1 MRARGSLGAA
11 AVVLALLAG
20 RAQAQGART
29 VTTGAATGQAL
40 RIGGLAGFDFTE
52 GETGFGLRVDGEL
65 PIQTIGPR
73 VDLGVLGSLGY
84 TRFANSVTGIYGR
97 TSQSTNILKLV
108 PAARFTI
115 PLARRVGVYGDAG
128 LGVYLAR
135 SSVETASPFGRAD
148 STRTSAGVTVRL
160 GAGGF
165 YDVGERLRLGA
176 ELAVNPYLGD
186 YSEDTI
192 SALAS
197 VMYRL

>member
-1 MRARGSLGAA
+1 MRARGTLAA
-11 AVVLALLAG
+11 AVALALLAS
-20 RAQAQGART
+20 RAQAQGAPRT
-29 VTTGAATGQAL
+29 VSTGVTTGQAL
-40 RIGGLAGFDFTE
+40 RIGGLVGFDFTE
-52 GETGFGLRVDGEL
+52 GETGLGLRVDGEL

-84 TRFANSVTGIYGR
+84 THFANSVTGIYGR

-115 PLARRVGVYGDAG
+115 PLAPKLGVYGDAG

-135 SSVETASPFGRAD
+135 SSVETTSQFGRVD
-148 STRTSAGVTVRL
+148 STRTSTGVTMRL

-165 YDVGERLRLGA
+165 YDVNERLRLGA
-176 ELAVNPYLGD
+176 ELALNPYLGD
-186 YSEDTI
+186 YSDDTF

-197 VMYRL
+197 LMYRL